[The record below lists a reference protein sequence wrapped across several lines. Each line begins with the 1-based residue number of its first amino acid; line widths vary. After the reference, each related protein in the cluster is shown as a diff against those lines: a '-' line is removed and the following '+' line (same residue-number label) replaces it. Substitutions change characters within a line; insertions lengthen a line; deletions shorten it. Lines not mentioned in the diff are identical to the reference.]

1 MFLLISSHFQS
12 STFEIITI
20 TVTEIVSIQMFFLP
34 LVLNK
39 KIKLKI
45 WNTIAPSCKLLNAKE
60 FHFSFAWVMEFS
72 IISSCLGIVKVF
84 PIILPTNLV
93 DVQRLHE
100 KGKFFYAFQMGFSHL
115 CWLFIYELSGCAIDF
130 RCTNLNIRYFACF
143 KQRAP
148 WHSGNNRVETQSKRR
163 MRHDIRTHC

>member
-84 PIILPTNLV
+84 PIILPFNLV

-100 KGKFFYAFQMGFSHL
+100 KGKSFYTFRMGVAIYG
-115 CWLFIYELSGCAIDF
+115 WLFVYELSGCGIDS
-130 RCTNLNIRYFACF
+130 RCRKLNVRYWASFE
-143 KQRAP
+143 QRVP

-163 MRHDIRTHC
+163 MRHDIRTHS